1 MLPSVTV
8 PGTLHQTLLC
18 PTASCGQ
25 NTFIAFY
32 VLSSTTSGSLALALS
47 HLCLLGSSIH
57 AAMLQYTV
65 SVLLKHCSS
74 MGVCGTHA
82 HRSDAKLQPDVTLH
96 RGRKQL
102 GTYLAD
108 LLTTGLVSQ
117 CKETKTARKKA
128 RSVCA
133 NADLIASQGSLQEQQ
148 VFLLQAVAFLYKL
161 TSLGENIP

>member
-1 MLPSVTV
+1 
-8 PGTLHQTLLC
+8 
-18 PTASCGQ
+18 
-25 NTFIAFY
+25 
-32 VLSSTTSGSLALALS
+32 
-47 HLCLLGSSIH
+47 
-57 AAMLQYTV
+57 MLQYIV

-74 MGVCGTHA
+74 MGACGTHA

-102 GTYLAD
+102 ETYLAD

-148 VFLLQAVAFLYKL
+148 VFLLQAVAFLVQTNLAWGKHPMTQVAVQL
-161 TSLGENIP
+161 QDGTTGREAET